1 MQAKAGI
8 LAAIGGISL
17 YFLDSSHPG
26 ACYFGISGICFLA
39 LFPWT
44 KFKIMPINNALMD
57 ESALKKNDEWIN
69 DMIDN
74 WGRVHF
80 VRTVL
85 GGIAFALNI
94 RAILMWTLRENNW
107 NKYLRNNWWI
117 KTILSIKVQWK
128 YVHISK
134 RKYWY
139 NKR

>member
-1 MQAKAGI
+1 MIFNRSLSVSNAHGKSHASRGI
-8 LAAIGGISL
+8 YSTPRILTLIGGISL

-94 RAILMWTLRENNW
+94 RAILM
-107 NKYLRNNWWI
+107 
-117 KTILSIKVQWK
+117 
-128 YVHISK
+128 
-134 RKYWY
+134 
-139 NKR
+139 

>member
-1 MQAKAGI
+1 MSKVENFQQIFPRAMSMQAKAGI

-69 DMIDN
+69 EMIDN

-94 RAILMWTLRENNW
+94 RAILM
-107 NKYLRNNWWI
+107 
-117 KTILSIKVQWK
+117 
-128 YVHISK
+128 
-134 RKYWY
+134 
-139 NKR
+139 

>member
-1 MQAKAGI
+1 MSKVENFQQIFPRAKSMQAKAGI

-17 YFLDSSHPG
+17 YILDSSHPG
-26 ACYFGISGICFLA
+26 ACYFGISGTCFLA

-57 ESALKKNDEWIN
+57 ESALKKNDDWIN
-69 DMIDN
+69 EMIDN

-94 RAILMWTLRENNW
+94 RAILM
-107 NKYLRNNWWI
+107 
-117 KTILSIKVQWK
+117 
-128 YVHISK
+128 
-134 RKYWY
+134 
-139 NKR
+139 